1 MKKIALIFPLL
12 LSTALIT
19 ACSND
24 NSASIGDKIKTKV
37 AQDIETDMNKA
48 ISEAKID
55 LSDINVTLKNG
66 SKASIAANGDM
77 TIDGK
82 VVSLNDQ
89 QRALSKSYYD
99 ATKTVA
105 LHGIEIGKESAKL
118 ATQAVG
124 SAINNIFSSEEET
137 TIDKKVEAKADKM
150 EGIEKAIEAKA
161 STIEVVAQKL
171 CASAME
177 LNVIQE
183 KLSAA
188 VPAFVAE
195 PMDIVT
201 KKDGCSVHSSD
212 TQVSVN
218 SSDEPEA

>member
-24 NSASIGDKIKTKV
+24 NTTSIGDKIKTEV
-37 AQDIETDMNKA
+37 AQDIERDMNKA

-55 LSDINVTLKNG
+55 LSDISVTLKNG
-66 SKASIAANGDM
+66 SKASIAANGNM

-82 VVSLNDQ
+82 AVTLNDQ

-124 SAINNIFSSEEET
+124 SALNNIFSSEKET
-137 TIDKKVEAKADKM
+137 TIDKKVEAKSDKM
-150 EGIEKAIEAKA
+150 EGIEKTIEAKA
-161 STIEVVAQKL
+161 SAIEVVAQKL

-195 PMDIVT
+195 PMEVVT
-201 KKDGCSVHSSD
+201 KKDGCSVNSSD
-212 TQVSVN
+212 THVSTH
-218 SSDEPEA
+218 SET